1 MNVESNQASAKGSR
15 PGAWSNPASDQ
26 KELAWAFVSLILW
39 SAVVLGGHLW
49 RELLF
54 VPGSVALV
62 MIVVPALPGPWT
74 KRAEINIGNDI

>member
-39 SAVVLGGHLW
+39 SAVVLGGIFGVS
-49 RELLF
+49 F

>member
-1 MNVESNQASAKGSR
+1 MGVRE
-15 PGAWSNPASDQ
+15 PDP
-26 KELAWAFVSLILW
+26 
-39 SAVVLGGHLW
+39 VVRRSIGGHLW